1 MKVEAGVMRKIIK
14 KTYSGILRDGGAGS
28 QAKKRFRNRRK
39 KLMERVNQL
48 IVLTGVPYGPGAET
62 AWTYAHSPTYQEPS
76 IMYLTGVNQAGVIL
90 LLDPG
95 AKDSDEILFVKKK
108 DPTKEFW
115 DGVRFGVGDPK
126 SVAEAKR
133 VTGIKD
139 VRDVDEFEKI
149 LKERVRQGKRREV
162 GTFWLETLMPGKKK
176 VVKTDHNW
184 KFKKKI
190 ESLLRKWKMPGKAV
204 SNIMKDHFELRL
216 PLDKFDVA
224 NTLKAQKITGEAF
237 QETLKHFGEFKNECH
252 VQGFIEGQMLMKSP
266 YGLSFP
272 GIIASGSNATVLHYM
287 KNDDDFSRDEM
298 VLLDFGV
305 RWMTMHADIS
315 RTIPVA
321 GRFNP
326 LQKILYQIVLDAQ
339 LAVEK
344 MARAGE
350 TIFELNECCWD
361 TLNRGL
367 KEKFKAIGGTYKLQ
381 YNGRPHGVSHLIGE
395 QEHDGDPFREY
406 LGYPMQPGW
415 LISNE
420 PGLYG
425 TFKLKQNGRVYHA
438 KIGIRLED
446 NLLITESGCRNLSK
460 GIPRRID
467 EIEKLMNS
475 AV

>member
-1 MKVEAGVMRKIIK
+1 MRKIIK

-190 ESLLRKWKMPGKAV
+190 ESLLRKWKMPGK
-204 SNIMKDHFELRL
+204 
-216 PLDKFDVA
+216 
-224 NTLKAQKITGEAF
+224 Q
-237 QETLKHFGEFKNECH
+237 
-252 VQGFIEGQMLMKSP
+252 
-266 YGLSFP
+266 
-272 GIIASGSNATVLHYM
+272 
-287 KNDDDFSRDEM
+287 
-298 VLLDFGV
+298 
-305 RWMTMHADIS
+305 
-315 RTIPVA
+315 
-321 GRFNP
+321 
-326 LQKILYQIVLDAQ
+326 
-339 LAVEK
+339 
-344 MARAGE
+344 
-350 TIFELNECCWD
+350 
-361 TLNRGL
+361 
-367 KEKFKAIGGTYKLQ
+367 
-381 YNGRPHGVSHLIGE
+381 
-395 QEHDGDPFREY
+395 
-406 LGYPMQPGW
+406 
-415 LISNE
+415 
-420 PGLYG
+420 
-425 TFKLKQNGRVYHA
+425 
-438 KIGIRLED
+438 
-446 NLLITESGCRNLSK
+446 
-460 GIPRRID
+460 
-467 EIEKLMNS
+467 
-475 AV
+475 

>member
-1 MKVEAGVMRKIIK
+1 MKKVSK
-14 KTYSGILRDGGAGS
+14 KTYSGIMRDGGAGS
-28 QAKKRFRNRRK
+28 NAKTRFRNRRK
-39 KLMERVNQL
+39 KLMKSVNQL

-76 IMYLTGVNQAGVIL
+76 IMYLTGVNQSGVIL

-95 AKDSDEILFVKKK
+95 ARDSDEILFVKKK

-139 VRDVDEFEKI
+139 VRDIDEFEKI
-149 LKERVRQGKRREV
+149 LKERVQRRKRKEV
-162 GTFWLETLMPGKKK
+162 GTFWLETIMPGKKK
-176 VVKTDHNW
+176 AIKSDHNW

-190 ESLLRKWKMPGKAV
+190 ESLLRKWKMPQIAV

-216 PLDKFDVA
+216 PLDKYDVS

-237 QETLKHFGEFKNECH
+237 KETLKHFSEFKNECH

-272 GIIASGSNATVLHYM
+272 GIIASGSNAIVLHYM
-287 KNDDDFSRDEM
+287 KNDDDFSKDEM

-315 RTIPVA
+315 RTVPAA

-326 LQKILYQIVLDAQ
+326 LQKILYQIVLNAQ
-339 LAVEK
+339 MAVEK
-344 MARAGE
+344 MARAGK
-350 TIFELNECCWD
+350 TIVALNECCWE
-361 TLNRGL
+361 TLNHGL
-367 KEKFKAIGGTYKLQ
+367 KEKFKAVGGTYKLQ
-381 YNGRPHGVSHLIGE
+381 YNDRPHGVSHLIGE

-406 LGYPMQPGW
+406 LSYPMQPGW

-425 TFKLKQNGRVYHA
+425 SFKLKQNGRVYDA

-460 GIPRRID
+460 GIPKGIA
-467 EIEKLMNS
+467 EIEKLMGS
-475 AV
+475 EG